1 MNRCHDVHGGAPPC
15 ADRTS
20 VDRSP
25 RNHRAPKVAR
35 RRRNP
40 RAPKRSHAAVMLHH
54 RRRVANPS
62 SPSMP
67 RPPSTTIDHHPTT
80 VDHHQPPPDHRQP
93 SSDHR
98 QPSLT
103 LPHPRPSIVRARY
116 HRPNT
121 VSPRPNHPRQP
132 SSTLAAMAG
141 PQHAMAER
149 GVARGPGAQYS
160 ENS

>member
-1 MNRCHDVHGGAPPC
+1 MNRRHDVHGGAPPC

-54 RRRVANPS
+54 RRRDANPS
-62 SPSMP
+62 PPSTP
-67 RPPSTTIDHHPTT
+67 RPPSTTIDHRPTT
-80 VDHHQPPPDHRQP
+80 VQH

-103 LPHPRPSIVRARY
+103 PPHPRPSTVRPRY

-121 VSPRPNHPRQP
+121 VNPRPNHPRQP
-132 SSTLAAMAG
+132 SSTLVNPRRDGWPAARDG
-141 PQHAMAER
+141 GTR
-149 GVARGPGAQYS
+149 RGPGTGRAIFRKELSKQVS
-160 ENS
+160 K